1 MTQVRGFK
9 PSAKYQ
15 RLYNRYNKLYFSGE
29 LPPCIVGA
37 APLLK
42 IEYVE
47 NKVFGKSKKVSGGE
61 YALLC
66 WEDDQSY
73 IILDKGT
80 TVFHI
85 VIAKQSV
92 LHEQIH
98 LYLGTR
104 GHGKEFKDQIRR
116 IAALGALDTLI

>member
-29 LPPCIVGA
+29 LPPCIVGT

-47 NKVFGKSKKVSGGE
+47 SKVLGKPEKLSGGE
-61 YALLC
+61 YALLSR
-66 WEDDQSY
+66 DGDQPY
-73 IILDKGT
+73 IIIDKGT

-85 VIAKQSV
+85 VIARQSV